1 MLINYR
7 KIVVL
12 AALWTVATSA
22 SAISGEAVAGVVLD
36 KASGKPIPG
45 AFVIASWFGHRA
57 SLAHGE
63 SICYHVETVR
73 ADAAGA
79 YRIPAWTE
87 EFSWR
92 RAMISS
98 RMLSV
103 RAFKPGYVEPAGAYS
118 AGGPVYLVPQG
129 PVDYLAYLD
138 ELSKRSICPG
148 AGTSR
153 RNLYRLFDALV
164 AQANLVAVTPAQ
176 RRIATNMAQT
186 RDGFLVNI
194 SKPIKI
200 TGKGMVNVNPADSYN
215 KEDLLK

>member
-1 MLINYR
+1 MQINYR
-7 KIVVL
+7 KIFVL
-12 AALWTVATSA
+12 AALWIVATSA
-22 SAISGEAVAGVVLD
+22 SAISGKVVAGVVLD
-36 KASGKPIPG
+36 KTSGKPIPG
-45 AFVIASWFGHRA
+45 AIVIASWSGHRA

-63 SICYHVETVR
+63 SVCYHVETAR
-73 ADAAGA
+73 ADATGA

-92 RAMISS
+92 TARISS

-103 RAFKPGYVEPAGAYS
+103 AAFQPGYVEPAGAYS

-138 ELSKRSICPG
+138 ACSKRSMCPG
-148 AGTSR
+148 ARTSR
-153 RNLYRLFDALV
+153 HNLYRLFDALV

-176 RRIATNMAQT
+176 RRIAGHMAQA
-186 RDGFLVNI
+186 RDEYLVNM

-200 TGKGMVNVNPADSYN
+200 TGKGMINVNPADSYH